1 MLNYRKVNIF
11 FILFIV
17 AWFFLDNRYHY
28 SPAAYGWILLAYVTI
43 LFCGSYFIQLGYFF
57 KSVCSGDGG
66 KKEIALSFDDGPDP
80 SFTPA
85 ILDLL
90 KAERVETIFF
100 CIGKKIPGREEILQR
115 ITGEG
120 HLIGNHS
127 YSHHHLFDLF
137 SAGKMQDDLQQMND
151 ITKAATGLTPKF
163 FRPPYGV
170 TNPNLKKAVER
181 GGYISIGWSVR
192 SLDTVI
198 RDENRLLHKVLK
210 RVKPGSILLFHDTS
224 ETTVKIL
231 QQLIGRLRESGYEIV
246 RLDKLIKL
254 EPYA

>member
-1 MLNYRKVNIF
+1 MLNYRNINIF

-43 LFCGSYFIQLGYFF
+43 LFCGSYFIQLGFFF

-80 SFTPA
+80 AFTPV

-90 KAERVETIFF
+90 KAEGVETIFF
-100 CIGKKIPGREEILQR
+100 CIGKKIPDNEGILQR
-115 ITGEG
+115 IIAEG

-137 SAGKMQDDLQQMND
+137 SPEKMHDDLQEMNA
-151 ITKAATGLTPKF
+151 ITKALTGLTPKF

-170 TNPNLKKAVER
+170 TNPNLKKAVEQ
-181 GGYISIGWSVR
+181 GNYTSIGWNLR

-198 RDENRLLHKVLK
+198 RDENRLLQKVLK

-231 QQLIGRLRESGYEIV
+231 RHLIRELRENGYAIV

>member
-1 MLNYRKVNIF
+1 MLNYRNTNIF

-28 SPAAYGWILLAYVTI
+28 SPAAYGWILLAYIAI
-43 LFCGSYFIQLGYFF
+43 LFCGCYFIQLGFFF
-57 KSVCSGDGG
+57 KSVCSGDRS

-80 SFTPA
+80 SFTPV

-90 KAERVETIFF
+90 KTEGAEAIFF
-100 CIGKKIPGREEILQR
+100 CIGKKIPGNAEILQR
-115 ITGEG
+115 ITAEG

-127 YSHHHLFDLF
+127 YSHHYLFDLF
-137 SAGKMQDDLQQMND
+137 SVDKMQDDLQEMQNV
-151 ITKAATGLTPKF
+151 TKAVTGLTPKF

-170 TNPNLKKAVER
+170 TNPNVKKAVER
-181 GGYISIGWSVR
+181 AAYISIGWNVR

-198 RDENRLLHKVLK
+198 RDENHLLQKVLK

-231 QQLIGRLRESGYEIV
+231 RQLISRLKENGYKIV

>member
-1 MLNYRKVNIF
+1 MLNYRNVNIF
-11 FILFIV
+11 FILFIL
-17 AWFFLDNRYHY
+17 AWLFLDNQYHY
-28 SPAAYGWILLAYVTI
+28 SPAAYGWILLAYVSI
-43 LFCGSYFIQLGYFF
+43 LFCGCYFIQLGYFF

-90 KAERVETIFF
+90 KAEGVETIFF
-100 CIGKKIPGREEILQR
+100 CIGKKIPGREGILQR
-115 ITGEG
+115 IIEEG

-137 SAGKMQDDLQQMND
+137 SADKMQDDLQQMND
-151 ITKAATGLTPKF
+151 ITKAVTGLTPKF

-198 RDENRLLHKVLK
+198 SDENRLLQKVLK

-231 QQLIGRLRESGYEIV
+231 QPLIGKLRENGYEIV

>member
-1 MLNYRKVNIF
+1 MLNYRNVNIF

-43 LFCGSYFIQLGYFF
+43 LFCGSYFIQLGFFF

-80 SFTPA
+80 AFTPV

-90 KAERVETIFF
+90 KAEGVETIFF
-100 CIGKKIPGREEILQR
+100 CIGKKIPDNEGILQR
-115 ITGEG
+115 IIAEG

-137 SAGKMQDDLQQMND
+137 SPEKMHDDLQEMNA
-151 ITKAATGLTPKF
+151 ITKALTGLTPKF

-170 TNPNLKKAVER
+170 TNPNLKKAVEQ
-181 GGYISIGWSVR
+181 GNYTSIGWNLR

-198 RDENRLLHKVLK
+198 RDENRLLQKVLK

-231 QQLIGRLRESGYEIV
+231 RRLIRELRENGYAIV

>member
-1 MLNYRKVNIF
+1 MLNYRNINIF

-28 SPAAYGWILLAYVTI
+28 SPAVYGWILLAYVTI
-43 LFCGSYFIQLGYFF
+43 LFCGSYFIQLGFFF

-80 SFTPA
+80 AFTPV

-90 KAERVETIFF
+90 KAEGVETIFF
-100 CIGKKIPGREEILQR
+100 CIGKKIPDNEGILQR
-115 ITGEG
+115 IIAEG

-137 SAGKMQDDLQQMND
+137 SPEKMHDDLQEMNA
-151 ITKAATGLTPKF
+151 ITKALTGLTPKF

-170 TNPNLKKAVER
+170 TNPNLKKAVEQ
-181 GGYISIGWSVR
+181 GNYTSIGWNLR

-198 RDENRLLHKVLK
+198 RDENRLLQKVLK

-231 QQLIGRLRESGYEIV
+231 RHLIRELRENGYAIV

>member
-1 MLNYRKVNIF
+1 MLNYRNINIF

-43 LFCGSYFIQLGYFF
+43 LFCGSYFIQLGFFF

-80 SFTPA
+80 AFTPV

-90 KAERVETIFF
+90 KAEGVETIFF
-100 CIGKKIPGREEILQR
+100 CIGKKIPDNEGILRR
-115 ITGEG
+115 IIAEG

-137 SAGKMQDDLQQMND
+137 SPEKMHDDLQEMNA
-151 ITKAATGLTPKF
+151 ITKALTGLTPKF

-170 TNPNLKKAVER
+170 TNPNLKKAVEQ
-181 GGYISIGWSVR
+181 GNYTSIGWNLR

-198 RDENRLLHKVLK
+198 RDENRLLQKVLK
-210 RVKPGSILLFHDTS
+210 RVKPGSLLLFHDTS

-231 QQLIGRLRESGYEIV
+231 RRLIRELRENGYAIV

>member
-1 MLNYRKVNIF
+1 MLNYRNINIF

-28 SPAAYGWILLAYVTI
+28 SPSAYGWILLAYVTI
-43 LFCGSYFIQLGYFF
+43 LFCGSYFIQLGFFF

-80 SFTPA
+80 AFTPV

-90 KAERVETIFF
+90 KAEGVETIFF
-100 CIGKKIPGREEILQR
+100 CIGKKIPDNEGILQR
-115 ITGEG
+115 IIAEG

-137 SAGKMQDDLQQMND
+137 SPEKMHDDLQEMND
-151 ITKAATGLTPKF
+151 LTKTVTGLMPKF

-170 TNPNLKKAVER
+170 TNPNLKKAVQQ
-181 GGYISIGWSVR
+181 GNYISIGWSLR

-198 RDENRLLHKVLK
+198 RDENRLLQKVLK

-231 QQLIGRLRESGYEIV
+231 RQLIGRLRENGYEIV

>member
-1 MLNYRKVNIF
+1 MLNYRNINIF

-43 LFCGSYFIQLGYFF
+43 LFCGSYFIQLGFFF

-80 SFTPA
+80 AFTPV

-90 KAERVETIFF
+90 KAEGVETIFF
-100 CIGKKIPGREEILQR
+100 CIGKKIPDNEGILQR
-115 ITGEG
+115 IIAEG

-137 SAGKMQDDLQQMND
+137 SPESEKSRRAGK
-151 ITKAATGLTPKF
+151 
-163 FRPPYGV
+163 
-170 TNPNLKKAVER
+170 
-181 GGYISIGWSVR
+181 
-192 SLDTVI
+192 
-198 RDENRLLHKVLK
+198 LHLH
-210 RVKPGSILLFHDTS
+210 R
-224 ETTVKIL
+224 
-231 QQLIGRLRESGYEIV
+231 
-246 RLDKLIKL
+246 L
-254 EPYA
+254 EPSLAGYRDP

>member
-1 MLNYRKVNIF
+1 MLNYRNTNIF

-28 SPAAYGWILLAYVTI
+28 SPAAYGWILLAYIAI
-43 LFCGSYFIQLGYFF
+43 LFCGCYFIQLGFFF
-57 KSVCSGDGG
+57 KSVCSGDRS

-80 SFTPA
+80 SFTPVM
-85 ILDLL
+85 LDLL
-90 KAERVETIFF
+90 KAEGIETIFF
-100 CIGKKIPGREEILQR
+100 CIGKKIPGNEEILQR
-115 ITGEG
+115 ITAEG

-127 YSHHHLFDLF
+127 YSHHYLFDLF
-137 SAGKMQDDLQQMND
+137 SVDKMQDDLQEMQNV
-151 ITKAATGLTPKF
+151 TKAVTGLTPKF

-170 TNPNLKKAVER
+170 TNPNVKKAVER
-181 GGYISIGWSVR
+181 AAYISIGWNVR

-198 RDENRLLHKVLK
+198 RDENHLLQKVLK

-231 QQLIGRLRESGYEIV
+231 RQLISRLKENGYKIV

>member
-1 MLNYRKVNIF
+1 MLNYRNINIF

-43 LFCGSYFIQLGYFF
+43 LFCGSYFIQLGFFF

-80 SFTPA
+80 AFTPV

-90 KAERVETIFF
+90 KAEGVETIFF
-100 CIGKKIPGREEILQR
+100 CIGKKIPDNEGILQR
-115 ITGEG
+115 IIAEG

-137 SAGKMQDDLQQMND
+137 SPEKMHDDLQEMNA
-151 ITKAATGLTPKF
+151 ITKALTGLTPKF

-170 TNPNLKKAVER
+170 TNPNLKKAVEQ
-181 GGYISIGWSVR
+181 GNYTSIGWNLR

-198 RDENRLLHKVLK
+198 RDENRLLQKVLK

-231 QQLIGRLRESGYEIV
+231 RRLIRELRENGYAIV

>member
-1 MLNYRKVNIF
+1 MLNYRNVNIF
-11 FILFIV
+11 FILFILV
-17 AWFFLDNRYHY
+17 WVFLDNRYHY
-28 SPAAYGWILLAYVTI
+28 SPAAYGWILLAYIIV
-43 LFCGSYFIQLGYFF
+43 LFCGCYFIQLDYFF
-57 KSVCSGDGG
+57 KSICSGDAG

-80 SFTPA
+80 AFTPV

-90 KAERVETIFF
+90 KAEEVKTIFF
-100 CIGKKIPGREEILQR
+100 CIGKKIAGSEEILQR
-115 ITGEG
+115 IVEEG

-127 YSHHHLFDLF
+127 YSHHYLFDLF
-137 SAGKMQDDLQQMND
+137 AADKMQEDLQQMD
-151 ITKAATGLTPKF
+151 DATRTVTGLMPKF

-170 TNPNLKKAVER
+170 TNPNLKKAVAR
-181 GGYISIGWSVR
+181 GGYTSIGWNLR

-198 RDENRLLHKVLK
+198 RDEDRLLQKVLK

-231 QQLIGRLRESGYEIV
+231 GPLIRALREKGYEIV

-254 EPYA
+254 EAYA